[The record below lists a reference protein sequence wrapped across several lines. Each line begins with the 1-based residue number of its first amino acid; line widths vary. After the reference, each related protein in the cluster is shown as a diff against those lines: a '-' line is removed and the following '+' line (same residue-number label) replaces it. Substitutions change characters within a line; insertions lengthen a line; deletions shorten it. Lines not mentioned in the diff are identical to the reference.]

1 MKKRKIKAGELP
13 KIISAIRP
21 ALPGDGEVT
30 RVPLR
35 PREEGGGVVSAAKI
49 NLLDSLGASM
59 RWLKG

>member
-35 PREEGGGVVSAAKI
+35 PGEEEGRGGLSC
-49 NLLDSLGASM
+49 
-59 RWLKG
+59 